1 MELQTRVGEDIFKT
15 KLTDFLY
22 VDGAQLNLVSHSQLE
37 KQGFEVEYRRGE
49 RAFKI
54 WWNNRLTM
62 TAPMKHE
69 GMFMLSMARESDER
83 KEEEQAQVLQDAE
96 S

>member
-1 MELQTRVGEDIFKT
+1 MFKS
-15 KLTDFLY
+15 KLTDVLY

-83 KEEEQAQVLQDAE
+83 KEEEQA
-96 S
+96 